1 MIEKIKYKLN
11 KISKFINRV
20 NQLISIYLYKNRN
33 KEFEEIIK
41 QNRKYLKSIDSF
53 LTKKQFLVNDY
64 GIPKDLY
71 NHLDKPINIYPTYT
85 DLLIFLS
92 NYLKKDKLNYL
103 EIGVSVMKNYLQ
115 IANQFTNSKIFG
127 FDNNPINPN
136 FVDIFDTTNTK
147 FFNST
152 YKSNDLY
159 YFCGDLLDQK
169 DTKEFKSFANTSFD
183 IIFSDALHTK
193 EGVMS
198 EYSNL
203 IKGSLSESFILYF
216 DDLDFP
222 DLKEAVIEIY
232 NDLSLENK
240 NLNLYSFD
248 IHGWVGQHEKFHT
261 NGIITDLD
269 LQKKFRDDGI
279 VLKKFRRII

>member
-53 LTKKQFLVNDY
+53 LTKKQFSVNDY

-136 FVDIFDTTNTK
+136 FKDIFDTTNTK
-147 FFNST
+147 FFN
-152 YKSNDLY
+152 
-159 YFCGDLLDQK
+159 
-169 DTKEFKSFANTSFD
+169 
-183 IIFSDALHTK
+183 
-193 EGVMS
+193 
-198 EYSNL
+198 
-203 IKGSLSESFILYF
+203 
-216 DDLDFP
+216 
-222 DLKEAVIEIY
+222 
-232 NDLSLENK
+232 
-240 NLNLYSFD
+240 
-248 IHGWVGQHEKFHT
+248 
-261 NGIITDLD
+261 
-269 LQKKFRDDGI
+269 R
-279 VLKKFRRII
+279 